1 MCVTADILSQSL
13 YSTFQI
19 VSVLS
24 YLIIFYYIVAMVV
37 VCQSACLIKAI
48 VQRRIHL
55 MRRRDLEQERNNGQ
69 APQSLSLQE
78 FQEEM
83 ANMAVDGEDGDE
95 SGSLFMEG
103 MFGGLLTVPLPV
115 PEIIS
120 SLDKTKFKN
129 K

>member
-1 MCVTADILSQSL
+1 
-13 YSTFQI
+13 
-19 VSVLS
+19 
-24 YLIIFYYIVAMVV
+24 
-37 VCQSACLIKAI
+37 
-48 VQRRIHL
+48 

>member
-1 MCVTADILSQSL
+1 MCVTADVLSQSL

-95 SGSLFMEG
+95 SGNLFMEG